1 MNVRALLLAERFVV
15 LPLNF
20 KAPVRLKRRSVLGA
34 AALGATD
41 LDMQYSVNGRD
52 MSDRVKKHRFAAMRG
67 DPLKDAAD
75 LKKNSSL
82 THAAAIKQPLLLAF
96 GSADQRAPL
105 EWVVYGDEGR
115 GWRAPEHPVDFWHRT
130 ARFLDQYLAPTWR
143 L

>member
-1 MNVRALLLAERFVV
+1 M
-15 LPLNF
+15 PLNF

-41 LDMQYSVNGRD
+41 LDMLYSVNGRD
-52 MSDRVKKHRFAAMRG
+52 MSDRVKKHGFGAMRC

-75 LKKNSSL
+75 LKKNSWL
-82 THAAAIKQPLLLAF
+82 THAAAVKQPMLAF
-96 GSADQRAPL
+96 GSADQRAL
-105 EWVVYGDEGR
+105 LDWVVYGDEGR

>member
-1 MNVRALLLAERFVV
+1 MS
-15 LPLNF
+15 LNL
-20 KAPVRLKRRSVLGA
+20 KVAVRLKRCGVLGA
-34 AALGATD
+34 AALGVTNPD
-41 LDMQYSVNGRD
+41 TLYSVNGRD
-52 MSDRVKKHRFAAMRG
+52 MSDRVKKHGFGAMRG

-75 LKKNSSL
+75 LKKNSWL

-105 EWVVYGDEGR
+105 EWVVHGDEGR